1 MQGLRKSGGA
11 EALSQSELRLR
22 GQVYQ
27 DLRRTKRA
35 VMKSGSY
42 AVRTVKYS
50 HAAVNAI
57 RKALVNNDSKA
68 MLKYFTE
75 EEVKRWESL
84 SVSQQRS
91 ILRKAEKSLENGQH
105 RIGAMTSSSMST
117 GAPTGELQETD
128 LMDPSIIQ
136 STYSYGSARPKF
148 AGNKEFAAYIQNRNT
163 TMAAYANRFA
173 SEKLPYRFEVDTIP
187 GKTLREMRY
196 AKKHGIVETRVFY
209 SQNEKKGVRKTLK
222 MEKTYRTAEK
232 REAFKNAKMFRK
244 QLGTDIRKAAEKN
257 RQMEAMRRQQKI
269 ELVEYENAQNKAILK
284 NASLPLRTV
293 TKYGVKRVLSKA
305 AQAIKSVVISL
316 IPGFLKTA
324 FITLAGGIAILI
336 VIFGIIAVLVTGM
349 TDNKRSLGIWR
360 LTAYRDTP
368 EDQGPYVGQTASG
381 APLVAGRTVAVS
393 KATMDR
399 LGLKFG
405 DRLQVDD
412 GRIFV
417 IEDNGDSH
425 MHNKLWMDIFCDT
438 YEDAYSDR
446 NNRYAEVF
454 LLDPGGGIGFNLLGG
469 GGNDITAFAEQY
481 VGCPYV
487 WGGSSLTNGCDC
499 SHFVWLVLMNT
510 GHYSGEYLTSYYWRT
525 AGEPVSSLE
534 QAQAGDVICYN
545 GHVALYDG
553 NGGIIEAKGSQWG
566 ITHDRTADHAPI
578 LAIRRFT

>member
-35 VMKSGSY
+35 AMKSGSY

-57 RKALVNNDSKA
+57 RRALVNNDSKA

-117 GAPTGELQETD
+117 GAPTGELQEND

-136 STYSYGSARPKF
+136 STYSYGSAT
-148 AGNKEFAAYIQNRNT
+148 GNKEFAAYIQNRNT

-187 GKTLREMRY
+187 GKTLREVRY

-232 REAFKNAKMFRK
+232 REAFKNAKIFRK

-269 ELVEYENAQNKAILK
+269 ELVEYENAQNKAILQ

-349 TDNKRSLGIWR
+349 TDNKRSLGTWR
-360 LTAYRDTP
+360 LTGYCDTP
-368 EDQGPYVGQTASG
+368 EDQGPYVGQTGSG
-381 APLVAGRTVAVS
+381 LPLVAGRTVAVS
-393 KATMDR
+393 KATMER

-405 DRLQVDD
+405 DRLQLDD

-417 IEDNGDSH
+417 IEDWGGSA
-425 MHNKLWMDIFCDT
+425 MHNKLWVDIFCAT
-438 YEDAYSDR
+438 EEEEYSER

-454 LLDPGGGIGFNLLGG
+454 LLDPDGGIGFNLLGG